1 MVFPFLIYCKI
12 EWCSSTYR
20 SNLNRLLYIIYR
32 NASSESFVEQN
43 ILPILHPYF
52 GLLISLIFLTSTR
65 SLLLVLCTR
74 ITIIFFVILLT
85 PPLLLIV
92 KYTHI
97 ILEMLITTDHIS
109 EEPTLN
115 SSQSFTWDLNY
126 RTLFP
131 IIFRSWQ
138 GTGSRFKT
146 SLKKYISY
154 RESYKLN
161 LPDHDMVAYTKS
173 ELNMRSP
180 YFYKLYTSTC
190 GLPRHFICYK
200 S

>member
-1 MVFPFLIYCKI
+1 MYLAAKF
-12 EWCSSTYR
+12 SGS
-20 SNLNRLLYIIYR
+20 LNRLLYIYR
-32 NASSESFVEQN
+32 NASSESFVEQS
-43 ILPILHPYF
+43 ILPILHLYF

-74 ITIIFFVILLT
+74 ITITSFVILLT
-85 PPLLLIV
+85 PSLLLIA

-97 ILEMLITTDHIS
+97 MLEMLITNDHIS
-109 EEPTLN
+109 VEPTLN

-126 RTLFP
+126 ETPFP
-131 IIFRSWQ
+131 IILRSWQ

-146 SLKKYISY
+146 SLKKISY

-161 LPDHDMVAYTKS
+161 STYHDMAAYTKS

-190 GLPRHFICYK
+190 GLPRHFNCYK